1 MRGIAIRNEL
11 TDEWDQRGA
20 EKGLDYAIL
29 TNEISHATFGV
40 NIQDHKAYKGLKH
53 ENLRDHMTDLELILT
68 MLGEATATTLHRERE
83 SQGIPELQRDAREA
97 GDVAGS
103 TRKDIEART
112 GKKVV
117 SPNNYLDLP
126 KARQRQLTD
135 ASSSQEAEQEEKR

>member
-1 MRGIAIRNEL
+1 MR
-11 TDEWDQRGA
+11 
-20 EKGLDYAIL
+20 
-29 TNEISHATFGV
+29 SV
-40 NIQDHKAYKGLKH
+40 
-53 ENLRDHMTDLELILT
+53 TDLELILT